1 MSSSPSMNQGS
12 PGLGRP
18 MEGLAVTSL
27 ILGILSYCCVGPILS
42 VPGIITGHMALS
54 RIRQYPDDLRGRGFA
69 LAGLVLGYLNI
80 IVVVVLVVVAVF
92 WVAAFVEDAPPGGLL
107 FAGRGSA
114 AYRASCQNNLKQMG
128 LVFKMFANE
137 SKGEKW
143 PSMKKYNGGSPES
156 LCMEP
161 PPPTSPNNI
170 NQFFDVISVYPE
182 YLTDMNVLVC
192 PSDGDG
198 EAKLAAWHDDDGFFN
213 PCKVVDGS
221 YSYYGWAIRAED
233 VVLMSTVNNDVNHAD
248 FNNMSTATPHFDPD
262 FLLGVGATLLD
273 LDKSAYDDDVTYN
286 GKTYYRLREGIE
298 RFFISDI
305 NNPAATAVAQSELP
319 VMWDSVWVPVGTI
332 DEPSASYF
340 NHVPGGGNVL
350 YMDGHVKFVRY
361 PGTWPVCKAKVQ
373 MKNFLITQL

>member
-137 SKGEKW
+137 SKDEVFPQLSSDPGVLMF
-143 PSMKKYNGGSPES
+143 S
-156 LCMEP
+156 
-161 PPPTSPNNI
+161 
-170 NQFFDVISVYPE
+170 NQAGVYPE
-182 YLTDMNVLVC
+182 YLTDLGVLQC
-192 PSDGDG
+192 PADPTG
-198 EAKLAAWHDDDGFFN
+198 
-213 PCKVVDGS
+213 GS
-221 YSYYGWAIRAED
+221 YTIDDHSYFYLGYVVTNDEEMAAFVEAYKQRVDEGLAFDED
-233 VVLMSTVNNDVNHAD
+233 LAV
-248 FNNMSTATPHFDPD
+248 PP
-262 FLLGVGATLLD
+262 
-273 LDKSAYDDDVTYN
+273 
-286 GKTYYRLREGIE
+286 GKVSGDALYRLREGVERDASTPTRPLAQGEIPVLIE
-298 RFFISDI
+298 RLGHHAPDG
-305 NNPAATAVAQSELP
+305 A
-319 VMWDSVWVPVGTI
+319 
-332 DEPSASYF
+332 
-340 NHVPGGGNVL
+340 NVL
-350 YMDGHVKFVRY
+350 YMDGHVEFVTY
-361 PGTWPVCKAKVQ
+361 PGKWPMTEKMITLLESMDTW
-373 MKNFLITQL
+373 